1 MRKKTIEKPVK
12 TVLVI
17 LLIICIVVPLISNL
31 ISRLGRNN
39 SQDGEPSQTQE
50 EEQQTLGEGTGTGGV
65 NETTQGGS
73 QSSGNQDNSGSTETE
88 TSEDEVVFGFDT
100 ESTAMQT
107 GSIQIGNV
115 TVEYLTEDATAG
127 EGSVNQETMNSI
139 LFHDGTEGDLKGY
152 MFAVSVDMGGVTI
165 DTVEEAQDSVGEYIP
180 DGSGIAYAWEETE
193 NTFVRKT
200 EGYDNEAEGA
210 YLFYTIV
217 PKDGTWDDNLYS
229 IVVTAYEGDNIK
241 ESSYESML
249 QPMQEYIPDSALL
262 SLSYEDA
269 CAELEEVL
277 KNKTATG
284 ASMGGLD
291 ELREAHSQWLY
302 DVYGVESEEE
312 LDALT
317 EEEKAD
323 RLWRYRDPVGYL
335 QAHDIDPEEE
345 GLTTEAAEENGTD
358 GTEPPE
364 ETTTEGN
371 GEIIPEE

>member
-1 MRKKTIEKPVK
+1 MRKKKIEKPVK
-12 TVLVI
+12 TVLII
-17 LLIICIVVPLISNL
+17 LLIICIIVPLISSL
-31 ISRLGRNN
+31 ISSLGRNN

-50 EEQQTLGEGTGTGGV
+50 EEQETPGEGTTSGDADTA
-65 NETTQGGS
+65 QGDS

-88 TSEDEVVFGFDT
+88 TSDDEVVFGFDT

-193 NTFVRKT
+193 NAFVRKT

-241 ESSYESML
+241 ESSYNSML
-249 QPMQEYIPDSALL
+249 HPVQDYIPDSALL

-291 ELREAHSQWLY
+291 ELRDAHSQWLY

-312 LDALT
+312 LDALS

-345 GLTTEAAEENGTD
+345 GLATETSEENETD
-358 GTEPPE
+358 GTEPAEE
-364 ETTTEGN
+364 ETPGGEGTETA
-371 GEIIPEE
+371 EE

>member
-1 MRKKTIEKPVK
+1 MRKKKIEKPVK
-12 TVLVI
+12 TVLII
-17 LLIICIVVPLISNL
+17 LLIICIVVPLISSL
-31 ISRLGRNN
+31 ISNFIRNSN
-39 SQDGEPSQTQE
+39 QGGELSQTQE
-50 EEQQTLGEGTGTGGV
+50 EEQETPGEGTTDGDTD
-65 NETTQGGS
+65 TAQGGS

-88 TSEDEVVFGFDT
+88 TSEEEMVFGFDT
-100 ESTAMQT
+100 ESTAIQT
-107 GSIQIGNV
+107 GSIQIGNI

-127 EGSVNQETMNSI
+127 EGSINQETMNSI

-152 MFAVSVDMGGVTI
+152 MFAVSVDMSGVTI

-180 DGSGIAYAWEETE
+180 DGSGIAYAWEETG
-193 NTFVRKT
+193 NAFIRKT
-200 EGYDNEAEGA
+200 EGYDNAAEGA

-241 ESSYESML
+241 KSSYESML
-249 QPMQEYIPDSALL
+249 QPVQDYIPDSALL
-262 SLSYEDA
+262 SLGYEDA

-284 ASMGGLD
+284 TSMGGLD
-291 ELREAHSQWLY
+291 ELQEAHSQWLY

-312 LDALT
+312 LDALS

-335 QAHDIDPEEE
+335 QAHDIDPAEE
-345 GLTTEAAEENGTD
+345 GLETEAADENKTSETEQAEERETVKD
-358 GTEPPE
+358 GSVTQE
-364 ETTTEGN
+364 E
-371 GEIIPEE
+371 

>member
-1 MRKKTIEKPVK
+1 MRKKRIEKPVK
-12 TVLVI
+12 TVLII
-17 LLIICIVVPLISNL
+17 LLIICIVVPLISGL
-31 ISRLGRNN
+31 ISSLGRNN
-39 SQDGEPSQTQE
+39 GQDGEPSQTQE
-50 EEQQTLGEGTGTGGV
+50 EEQKTPGEGTTDGDADTA
-65 NETTQGGS
+65 QSGS
-73 QSSGNQDNSGSTETE
+73 QNSGNQDNSGRTETE
-88 TSEDEVVFGFDT
+88 NSEDEVVFGFDT
-100 ESTAMQT
+100 EVTATQT
-107 GSIQIGNV
+107 SSIQIGNI
-115 TVEYLTEDATAG
+115 TVKYLTENATAG

-152 MFAVSVDMGGVTI
+152 MFAVSVDMGGVTV

-180 DGSGIAYAWEETE
+180 AGSGIAYAWEETE
-193 NTFVRKT
+193 NAFVRKT

-217 PKDGTWDDNLYS
+217 PKDGTWDNNLYS

-241 ESSYESML
+241 ESSYNSML
-249 QPMQEYIPDSALL
+249 HPLQDYIPDSALL

-269 CAELEEVL
+269 CAELEDVL

-284 ASMGGLD
+284 SSMGGLD

-302 DVYGVESEEE
+302 DVYGVESEKE
-312 LDALT
+312 LDALS

-345 GLTTEAAEENGTD
+345 GFATEVADENETSETEQAEEGATGED
-358 GTEPPE
+358 GAITPE
-364 ETTTEGN
+364 E
-371 GEIIPEE
+371 

>member
-1 MRKKTIEKPVK
+1 MRKKKIEKPVK
-12 TVLVI
+12 TVLII
-17 LLIICIVVPLISNL
+17 LLIICIIVPLISSL
-31 ISRLGRNN
+31 ISSLGRNN

-50 EEQQTLGEGTGTGGV
+50 EEQETPGEGTTSGDADTA
-65 NETTQGGS
+65 QGDS

-88 TSEDEVVFGFDT
+88 TSDDEVVFGFDT

-152 MFAVSVDMGGVTI
+152 MFAVSVDMGGVTN

-180 DGSGIAYAWEETE
+180 VGSGIAYAWEETE
-193 NTFVRKT
+193 NAFVRKT

-241 ESSYESML
+241 ESSYNSML
-249 QPMQEYIPDSALL
+249 HPVQDYIPDSALL

-291 ELREAHSQWLY
+291 ELRDAHSQWLY

-312 LDALT
+312 LDALS

-345 GLTTEAAEENGTD
+345 GLATETSEENETD
-358 GTEPPE
+358 GTEPAEE
-364 ETTTEGN
+364 ETPGGEGTETA
-371 GEIIPEE
+371 EE

>member
-1 MRKKTIEKPVK
+1 MRKKKIEKPVK
-12 TVLVI
+12 TVLII
-17 LLIICIVVPLISNL
+17 LLIICIIVPLISSL
-31 ISRLGRNN
+31 ISSLGRNN

-50 EEQQTLGEGTGTGGV
+50 EEQETPGEGTTSGDADTA
-65 NETTQGGS
+65 QGDS

-88 TSEDEVVFGFDT
+88 TSDDEVVFGFDT

-193 NTFVRKT
+193 NAFVRKT

-241 ESSYESML
+241 ESSYNSML
-249 QPMQEYIPDSALL
+249 HPVQDYIPDSALL

-291 ELREAHSQWLY
+291 ELRDAHSQWLY
-302 DVYGVESEEE
+302 DVYVVESEEE
-312 LDALT
+312 LDALS

-345 GLTTEAAEENGTD
+345 GLATETSEENETD
-358 GTEPPE
+358 GTEPAEE
-364 ETTTEGN
+364 ETPGGEGTETA
-371 GEIIPEE
+371 EE